1 MILAVICLD
10 SSITSIQSLL
20 TYLLTCSFTYEW
32 LRALSAYKSTLKQ
45 IFRVTIS
52 RIMSSVHAVI
62 PLTRITFW
70 WITRYYITM

>member
-20 TYLLTCSFTYEW
+20 TYLLTCFFTYEW

-45 IFRVTIS
+45 IF
-52 RIMSSVHAVI
+52 
-62 PLTRITFW
+62 
-70 WITRYYITM
+70 